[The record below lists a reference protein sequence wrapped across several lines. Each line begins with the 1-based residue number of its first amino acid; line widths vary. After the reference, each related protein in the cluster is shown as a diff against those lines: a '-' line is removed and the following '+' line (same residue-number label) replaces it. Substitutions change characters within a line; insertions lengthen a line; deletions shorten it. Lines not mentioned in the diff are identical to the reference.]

1 MKIQS
6 LHATVWLHNKLMNT
20 DAVFSALADATR
32 RNLLDSLHA
41 NNGQTLTELC
51 THSALSRQAVSK
63 HRAILEDSNLVVT
76 VWRGRDKLHYLNP
89 VPINEIADRW
99 IGKFERHRL
108 RALADLKQA
117 LEGDRD
123 GT

>member
-1 MKIQS
+1 MS
-6 LHATVWLHNKLMNT
+6 T
-20 DAVFSALADATR
+20 DTVFSALADATR

-51 THSALSRQAVSK
+51 AHSALSRQAVSK
-63 HRAILEDSNLVVT
+63 HLAILEDSNLVVT

-117 LEGDRD
+117 LEGDPD